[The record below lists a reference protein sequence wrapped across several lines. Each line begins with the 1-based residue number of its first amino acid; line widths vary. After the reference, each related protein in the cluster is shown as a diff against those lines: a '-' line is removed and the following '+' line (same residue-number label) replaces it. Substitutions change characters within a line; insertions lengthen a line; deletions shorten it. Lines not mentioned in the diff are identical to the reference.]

1 MEEEET
7 GKFQLKE
14 TKTSSEQEPATEFGV
29 EGAASNIKNVD
40 TTQKKNIPLKRGQK
54 SKLNKIKNKY
64 KDQDD
69 EDKQIFMQYLA
80 VYKLIC
86 FFISHFYQKST
97 TVKNSCPL

>member
-1 MEEEET
+1 MEEGET

-14 TKTSSEQEPATEFGV
+14 TNKSSEQETATEFGV
-29 EGAASNIKNVD
+29 EEAASNIKNIE
-40 TTQKKNIPLKRGQK
+40 TTQKKNITLKRGQK

-80 VYKLIC
+80 V
-86 FFISHFYQKST
+86 
-97 TVKNSCPL
+97 